1 MTKLSRALV
10 ALAVVAGL
18 AALAAPAP
26 ASAGSS
32 RPLDRARLQHELDRL
47 VAAGAPGVVALVLDG
62 DRTWTLTSGYAN
74 VATHARM
81 RARDRFR
88 IGGVT
93 KSFVCT
99 VILQLVGEGKLTLDD
114 TVEQWL
120 PDRSPTARPSRSE
133 CCSSTP
139 VACSTIPKTSSSS
152 SRPFRI
158 PRIAGGLAAWLAV
171 ALRHRPLFAPGTR
184 WSYSNTGYIVL
195 GLIVEGATGK
205 KLANQI
211 RDRILGRL
219 NCTPRH
225 SQSKHACAGP
235 TPTAI
240 SCSASLLRWT
250 PACGVQA
257 SPAPQALPP

>member
-10 ALAVVAGL
+10 ALAVLAAF

-26 ASAGSS
+26 ASAGGS
-32 RPLDRARLQHELDRL
+32 RPLDRAKLQHELDRL
-47 VAAGAPGVVALVLDG
+47 VAAVAPEVVALVRDG

-88 IGGVT
+88 IGSVT

-114 TVEQWL
+114 TVEHWM

-139 VACSTIPKTSSSS
+139 VACSTIPKTTSSS

-158 PRIAGGLAAWLAV
+158 PRIAGGSRPCCPLLSGIGRSLLRAAVVVLEHR
-171 ALRHRPLFAPGTR
+171 LHRPWTDRRGR
-184 WSYSNTGYIVL
+184 DRQ
-195 GLIVEGATGK
+195 

-225 SQSKHACAGP
+225 CQSKHACAGP
-235 TPTAI
+235 PPTAI

-250 PACGVQA
+250 PACG
-257 SPAPQALPP
+257 